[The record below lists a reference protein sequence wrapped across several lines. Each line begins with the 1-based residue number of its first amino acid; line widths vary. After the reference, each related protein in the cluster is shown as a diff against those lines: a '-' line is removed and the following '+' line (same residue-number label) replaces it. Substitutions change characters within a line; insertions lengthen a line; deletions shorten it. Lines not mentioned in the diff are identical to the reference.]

1 MWRRVVLALAV
12 LAMAVVVVTATS
24 SFAGPPAGGQEDDS
38 GGDEPDYV
46 SLAAVLVRDGHYDRA
61 ERELAKID
69 ADAADDDEAQSVDW
83 ATYYTLEGLIA
94 LHHRRHKA
102 AVDHFDDAIR
112 HGKTDDVIFVYLAQ
126 AYYALENWERTI
138 LSVRNAA
145 EAGEGIADLYLMR
158 AHAHRMLGEH
168 PEAWTALEEGAER
181 FPDRLDFV
189 RRQFFLLVELG
200 LYGRA
205 SELGEA
211 FVRREQVGVDDFL
224 ALGEAFRRAGAHGRA
239 KHLLEE
245 ARMRFPA
252 DVDVLVHLAHTYM
265 AAGELISAAE
275 LLQRAAE
282 YDEKYVLESAELY
295 RRGGALERARYMNTR
310 VADDRARLRQR
321 VALMLDARR
330 FEELASAED
339 RLGELGLLE
348 DQKLVYTLAYARFR
362 IGDYERAEAL
372 LRQITD
378 AGLFD
383 SSVELRR
390 TIQLCKKEPGQC

>member
-1 MWRRVVLALAV
+1 
-12 LAMAVVVVTATS
+12 MAVALVTATA
-24 SFAGPPAGGQEDDS
+24 SFAGPPAGGQEAQD
-38 GGDEPDYV
+38 GDEPDYV

-69 ADAADDDEAQSVDW
+69 AAADAADDDEAPSIDW

-94 LHHRRHKA
+94 LHHRRHAK

-126 AYYALENWERTI
+126 AYYALQNWERTL

-158 AHAHRMLGEH
+158 AHAHRMLGEQ
-168 PEAWTALEEGAER
+168 PEAWAALEEGAKR

-189 RRQFFLLVELG
+189 RRQIFLLVEMG

-205 SELGEA
+205 AELGEA
-211 FVRREQVGVDDFL
+211 FVRRQQVGVDDFL
-224 ALGEAFRRAGAHGRA
+224 ALGEAFRRAGAHDRA

-282 YDEKYVLESAELY
+282 YDDKYVLESAELY
-295 RRGGALERARYMNTR
+295 RRGGAMGRARYMNTR
-310 VADDRARLRQR
+310 VVDDRARLRQR

-330 FEELASAED
+330 FEELASVEG
-339 RLGELGLLE
+339 RLEELGLLD

-372 LRQITD
+372 LRQIDD
-378 AGLFD
+378 AELFE

-390 TIQLCKKEPGQC
+390 TIQLCRQEPGQC